1 MERAL
6 SKALQRQ
13 IETLKVLVVD
23 DEPHMRKVVRT
34 MLLAVGIKTVYEAPD
49 GMSGLEAIRKH
60 MPHIVIV
67 DWEMPLLD
75 GAQFVRMVRSPMEF
89 PAPDIPIIML
99 SGHGDR
105 WRVVEAARLGA
116 HEYLLKPVSATALLE
131 RIVTILTIPRPFMS
145 LDGYYGPAPRKMVA
159 STRPVDRAA
168 WQEDLRPAKPVP
180 AHLQSQVQ
188 SEAQSRPQAGAR
200 HGAQPAPD
208 TAGSGNM
215 DDVVLL

>member
-13 IETLKVLVVD
+13 IETLKILIVD
-23 DEPHMRKVVRT
+23 DEPNMRKVVRT
-34 MLLAVGIKTVYEAPD
+34 MLLAMGIKTVYEAAD
-49 GMSGLEAIRKH
+49 GMAGLDAIRKH

-67 DWEMPLLD
+67 DWEMPLID

-116 HEYLLKPVSATALLE
+116 HEYLLKPVSTSALLE

-145 LDGYYGPAPRKMVA
+145 LDGYYGPAPRKMFA
-159 STRPVDRAA
+159 STRPVDKAA
-168 WQEDLRPAKPVP
+168 WQADLRPAKPVP
-180 AHLQSQVQ
+180 VRQMSSQMPSGVPP
-188 SEAQSRPQAGAR
+188 SAR
-200 HGAQPAPD
+200 HGAQPAPA
-208 TAGSGNM
+208 TAGSGNA